1 MMIRYLLSKSIGYSL
16 TAALALSAAVAHA
29 TMYRWVDENGSV
41 NYSDQPPANP
51 SNVRRLTVIDEPRI
65 TKYEKRSI
73 EIIENEKQR
82 LGDAPTQAPDR
93 AAGGSAS
100 YDTASLPPYNP
111 EFDGTAGASSQ
122 SPRPG
127 LRSLQPEAVRDPCLR
142 SADPRCAEKNRGAY
156 VPYLGYAPS
165 AARMAHGSEPGAIGS
180 SSAVGATG
188 AVGGAIPAAPPA
200 PARLTP
206 NWRQS
211 LKNAKD
217 LK

>member
-1 MMIRYLLSKSIGYSL
+1 MMIQDLLSKSITCSL
-16 TAALALSAAVAHA
+16 TVALALSAAVVHA

-51 SNVRRLTVIDEPRI
+51 SVVRQLTVIDEPRI
-65 TKYEKRSI
+65 TKYEKRSV

-82 LGDAPTQAPDR
+82 SGDAPSQAQDR
-93 AAGGSAS
+93 ATGTGTS
-100 YDTASLPPYNP
+100 YDTASLPPYHP
-111 EFDGTAGASSQ
+111 EFDNPPGMSSQ
-122 SPRPG
+122 LPRPG

-142 SADPRCAEKNRGAY
+142 SSDPRCPEKNRAAY

-165 AARMAHGSEPGAIGS
+165 AAKMRGSESSAIGS
-180 SSAVGATG
+180 TSAVGATG
-188 AVGGAIPAAPPA
+188 TVGGAVPASPTVSTRSA
-200 PARLTP
+200 P

-211 LKNAKD
+211 LKDAKD

>member
-1 MMIRYLLSKSIGYSL
+1 MMIRDLLSKSIGYSL
-16 TAALALSAAVAHA
+16 AAALALSAAVAHA

-51 SNVRRLTVIDEPRI
+51 ATVRQLTVIDEPRI
-65 TKYEKRSI
+65 TKYEKRSV

-82 LGDAPTQAPDR
+82 LGDTPGQAQDR
-93 AAGGSAS
+93 ATGTSPG
-100 YDTASLPPYNP
+100 YDTASVPLYNP
-111 EFDGTAGASSQ
+111 QFDNSPGASQ
-122 SPRPG
+122 LPRSG

-142 SADPRCAEKNRGAY
+142 SSDPRCPEKNRAAY

-165 AARMAHGSEPGAIGS
+165 AAGMAHGSSPAAVGS

-188 AVGGAIPAAPPA
+188 AVGGTIAGTPLAPT
-200 PARLTP
+200 RRTP
-206 NWRQS
+206 DWRQS

-217 LK
+217 LQ